1 MSLAKKAG
9 NWLEQSNLNPA
20 TGYGKAAN
28 FASQKLF
35 QNPNADLKGIRQNQ
49 IDLLG
54 QLLKPGG
61 WKNLEQYFGPL
72 TGPTSG
78 LNRMAEGGNTW
89 QSPEAQ
95 ALQLTTPMLQN
106 IINGKPGQGVIDAL
120 QPDFLRNLSTANQQ
134 GGRFSSG
141 NEILRSRAVEDFNK
155 LGAQAAQQGQQ
166 TQLQAADMLRLL
178 SGQAGQQGDLE
189 NQRRIQLIGTLL
201 GGGQGV
207 AFGPGT
213 PPGGP
218 GNQLLTLLGTLL
230 GSKMGGP

>member
-9 NWLEQSNLNPA
+9 NWLERSNFNPV
-20 TGYGKAAN
+20 TSYGKAAN
-28 FASQKLF
+28 YASQKLF
-35 QNPNADLKGIRQNQ
+35 PNPNADLKGIRQNQ

-72 TGPTSG
+72 TGPVSG
-78 LNRMAEGGNTW
+78 LNRQADGGNTMA
-89 QSPEAQ
+89 PEQ
-95 ALQLTTPMLQN
+95 RALQLSQPMLEN
-106 IINGKPGQGVIDAL
+106 IINGKPGQGVMDAL

-141 NEILRSRAVEDFNK
+141 NEILRSRAVEDFSK

-178 SGQAGQQGDLE
+178 SGQAGEQGDLE
-189 NQRRIQLIGTLL
+189 NQRRIQLMGLLL

-213 PPGGP
+213 PQGGI

-230 GSKMGGP
+230 GSKEGKP